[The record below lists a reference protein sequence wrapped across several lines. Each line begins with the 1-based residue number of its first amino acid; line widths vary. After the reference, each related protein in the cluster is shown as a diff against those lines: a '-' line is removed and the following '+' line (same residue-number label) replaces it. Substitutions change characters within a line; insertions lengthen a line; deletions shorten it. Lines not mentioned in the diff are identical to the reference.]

1 MTCEG
6 HLPNITNL
14 MNTYLKERIVK
25 DMMKLIEINVD
36 IRNMNRSKNNY
47 NHSNNNTLL
56 AMLFGQVGD
65 FFTT

>member
-1 MTCEG
+1 
-6 HLPNITNL
+6 
-14 MNTYLKERIVK
+14 MNTYLKEKERIVK

-36 IRNMNRSKNNY
+36 IRNMNRTKNNY
-47 NHSNNNTLL
+47 NHNNNNTLL